1 MSTNSNK
8 KNQVRAGLRR
18 RGNLLAAALRPPA
31 RAQSA
36 GRSPAAAPAAG
47 NAADIA
53 PSKVPRLVESPVF
66 LLCPQRSGSTLLRVL
81 LNSHS
86 EIRAPHELHLRH
98 LRVKPGRDFTL
109 DVMAELGLDVREL
122 EYMLWDNVLR
132 FELERSGKSQI
143 VDKTPSNAL
152 VWRRLAAAWPRAR
165 YIFLLRHPAAIVE
178 SVLARRANAVR
189 EEVVPEVLRYAEG
202 IEAARHELPGLTV
215 RYEELTA
222 EPDRVTQEVCSFLD
236 VKWERTMLDYG
247 RQDHGPYRP
256 YFGDWSEKLRS
267 GAVRPARPLPGA
279 AEVPRELRDVAGA
292 WGYLDRA

>member
-1 MSTNSNK
+1 MSTNANM

-18 RGNLLAAALRPPA
+18 RGNLLAAALRPPV
-31 RAQSA
+31 RAQS
-36 GRSPAAAPAAG
+36 PARAPADAPAADDSG
-47 NAADIA
+47 DIV

-132 FELERSGKSQI
+132 FELERSGKAQI

-165 YIFLLRHPAAIVE
+165 YIFLLRHPASIVE
-178 SVLARRANAVR
+178 SVLARRARSVR
-189 EEVVPEVLRYAEG
+189 EEVVSEVLCHAES
-202 IEAARHELPGLTV
+202 IETARHELPGLTV

-222 EPDRVTQEVCSFLD
+222 EPDRVTREVCSFLD
-236 VKWERTMLDYG
+236 VEWERTMLDYG

-256 YFGDWSEKLRS
+256 YFGDWSENLRS

-279 AEVPRELRDVAGA
+279 AEVPAGLRDVAGA
-292 WGYLDRA
+292 WGYLGRP

>member
-1 MSTNSNK
+1 M
-8 KNQVRAGLRR
+8 
-18 RGNLLAAALRPPA
+18 
-31 RAQSA
+31 
-36 GRSPAAAPAAG
+36 
-47 NAADIA
+47 
-53 PSKVPRLVESPVF
+53 PRLVESPVF

-98 LRVKPGRDFTL
+98 LRVKPGRDFAV
-109 DVMAELGLDVREL
+109 DVLAELGLDVREL

-178 SVLARRANAVR
+178 SVLARRAGSVR

-222 EPDRVTQEVCSFLD
+222 EPDRVTKEVCSFLD
-236 VKWERTMLDYG
+236 VEWERAMLDYG

-256 YFGDWSEKLRS
+256 YFGDWSENLRS

-279 AEVPRELRDVAGA
+279 ADMPPELRDVAGA
-292 WGYLDRA
+292 WGYLGRP